1 MQTITRGI
9 QRRLEPYTVQLKPIF
24 LRMKDAKLDE
34 AAARFDAVTGAI
46 FTAIRAVKDSASR
59 FDATQA
65 AWATHDDEMLA
76 YDILV
81 EEDRREAWKRRMPE

>member
-46 FTAIRAVKDSASR
+46 FTAIWKVARHASESE
-59 FDATQA
+59 ATAA

-76 YDILV
+76 YGILV